1 MPDESTR
8 KEIDKVVAKT
18 LKEAGMEEPPFL
30 IDQLLDHLKIDQ
42 AFYDLEDP
50 GLVRRFIHKELIIS
64 EGITTP

>member
-30 IDQLLDHLKIDQ
+30 IDQLLM
-42 AFYDLEDP
+42 
-50 GLVRRFIHKELIIS
+50 VS
-64 EGITTP
+64 